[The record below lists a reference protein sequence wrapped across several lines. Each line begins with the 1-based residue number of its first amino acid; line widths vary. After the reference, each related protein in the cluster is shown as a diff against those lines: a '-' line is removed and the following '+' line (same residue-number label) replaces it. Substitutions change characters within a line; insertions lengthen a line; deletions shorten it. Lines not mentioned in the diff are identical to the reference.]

1 MGVTVSAF
9 RPLTFATTFIYSARV
24 TPLNSG
30 TDSFTGNPNLSSRLR
45 DSGEPGRA
53 PAAGWPYRHG
63 VTETANARKIA
74 FATFVRRALDE
85 ARATRAWSGTEVSR
99 RTGVSRQT
107 INRWVRGDWASD
119 PEAERVVAFCEGLG
133 LNPAAAFAALGW
145 DRTAAGPRAGQPPLR
160 WTPTWRRCCAA
171 WSIRRCR
178 TRRSS
183 TSGKPSDISH
193 TAQRCRSMSE
203 KGAIRQ
209 ASSSDSERT
218 PGQVHSF
225 ASGAGTGTLAS
236 LFVLLG
242 LVIGGGTGQGR
253 TQPCGTEG
261 GVCP

>member
-30 TDSFTGNPNLSSRLR
+30 TDSFTGNPNASSRPR

-145 DRTAAGPRAGQPPLR
+145 DRAAAGPAHRPAR
-160 WTPTWRRCCAA
+160 
-171 WSIRRCR
+171 
-178 TRRSS
+178 
-183 TSGKPSDISH
+183 PSDGPRRGGAAAPSGRSAGVGRGEVPHPGNHQISRIPPNV
-193 TAQRCRSMSE
+193 AGRCPK
-203 KGAIRQ
+203 KGQSGRLVPQIAKERLVRFIRLPPGL
-209 ASSSDSERT
+209 ER
-218 PGQVHSF
+218 
-225 ASGAGTGTLAS
+225 A
-236 LFVLLG
+236 
-242 LVIGGGTGQGR
+242 R
-253 TQPCGTEG
+253 
-261 GVCP
+261 